1 MFLVDTSVWLEVL
14 LDQDRSDDA
23 RSFLTSIPVSD
34 LCITD
39 FSVYSIGII
48 AERKDEFQVYED
60 FLQDTVDVPDFT
72 VVRLEH
78 GLHKIKKCKEE
89 EGLDFDDSYQYI
101 AASQFDLSLVSFD
114 DDFDVTPEG
123 RLTPEDAL
131 EKYRGDRE
139 K

>member
-14 LDQDRSDDA
+14 LDQDRSDEA
-23 RSFLTSIPVSD
+23 LSFLSSIPVSD

-39 FSVYSIGII
+39 FSVFSIGII
-48 AERKDEFQVYED
+48 TEREDEFQVYED

-78 GLHKIKKCKEE
+78 GLHSVINICKDVDD
-89 EGLDFDDSYQYI
+89 LDFDDSYQYV
-101 AASQFDLSLVSFD
+101 AANQFDLSIVSFD

-131 EKYRGDRE
+131 EKYRDDRE
-139 K
+139 